1 MNTRF
6 NRDDSLQDKCIISFL
21 RMQPLN
27 EVEYQALTNTLKEIK
42 VTIENYREK
51 GESRVK
57 PNYGKE
63 MQDSLMRKEESRIVD
78 SKDKIYLISVN

>member
-1 MNTRF
+1 
-6 NRDDSLQDKCIISFL
+6 
-21 RMQPLN
+21 MQPLN
-27 EVEYQALTNTLKEIK
+27 EVEYQALANTLKEIK

-57 PNYGKE
+57 SNYEKE

-78 SKDKIYLISVN
+78 SKDKIYLISVNSSGEK